1 MSKHTVVW
9 LDQHEARIL
18 EVQPE
23 SFESLTVR
31 APAQHLHRHPKGATE
46 AKNHPDD
53 EKHFFQKLAQAL
65 SNAHAQ
71 EVLVVGP
78 GAAKLHFITY
88 VHKHAHDLEPKLVGV
103 ETVDHPTDAQLVAH
117 ARHYFVA
124 ADRMR

>member
-9 LDQHEARIL
+9 LDHHEARVL
-18 EVQPE
+18 EVQPD

-31 APAQHLHRHPKGATE
+31 APASHLHRHPKGATE
-46 AKNHPDD
+46 PKNHPDD
-53 EKHFFQKLAQAL
+53 EKRFFHELAQAL
-65 SNAHAQ
+65 AQTQ
-71 EVLVVGP
+71 EVLLVGP
-78 GAAKLHFITY
+78 GPAKLHFIKY
-88 VHKHAHDLEPKLVGV
+88 AHQHAHDLAARIVGV

>member
-9 LDQHEARIL
+9 LDHQEARVL
-18 EVQPE
+18 EVHPD

-31 APAQHLHRHPKGATE
+31 APAHHLHRHPKGATE
-46 AKNHPDD
+46 AKAHPDD
-53 EKHFFQKLAQAL
+53 EKRFFADLAQAL
-65 SNAHAQ
+65 AQSQ
-71 EVLVVGP
+71 EVLLVGP
-78 GAAKLHFITY
+78 GAAKLHFIKY
-88 VHKHAHDLEPKLVGV
+88 VHKHAHALEPKLIGV